1 MGAYISKGGNTM
13 NGNCLKQTLEVIRDM
28 KVDENTNHAE
38 LSALMQA
45 MAKIALEAEGR
56 DRDE

>member
-1 MGAYISKGGNTM
+1 M
-13 NGNCLKQTLEVIRDM
+13 NGVNREYLKQTLEAIRDM
-28 KVDENTNHAE
+28 KVDEKTNHAE

-56 DRDE
+56 DRDEK